1 RARRILRLAR
11 GVNREAIRTILQ
23 LQRGR
28 LFLDASKDPVRLLWL
43 LRTGDFNV
51 RVLHLTRDCR
61 GVVNSM
67 MKKKGLDAET
77 AALDWTRTHAQIER
91 LIGRLHDGTY
101 RRIRYEDLCRDPA
114 VECESIFAF
123 LGLDPAKAAHR
134 ADPAPHHI
142 LGNAM
147 RLQAQDTIELD
158 EKWRHELGAAALTT
172 IES

>member
-1 RARRILRLAR
+1 
-11 GVNREAIRTILQ
+11 
-23 LQRGR
+23 
-28 LFLDASKDPVRLLWL
+28 
-43 LRTGDFNV
+43 
-51 RVLHLTRDCR
+51 
-61 GVVNSM
+61 VNSM

-101 RRIRYEDLCRDPA
+101 RRIRDEDLCRDPA

-158 EKWRHELGAAALTT
+158 EKWRHELDAAALTT
-172 IES
+172 IESVAGPRNSRYGYK